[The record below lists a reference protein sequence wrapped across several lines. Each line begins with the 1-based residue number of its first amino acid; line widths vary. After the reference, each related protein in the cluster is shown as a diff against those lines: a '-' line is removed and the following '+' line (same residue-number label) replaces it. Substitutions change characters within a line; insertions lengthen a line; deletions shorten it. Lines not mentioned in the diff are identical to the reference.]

1 VLTSSPVQLVN
12 ITNNDDDCDDDDV
25 AAGSAPSSEPEF

>member
-1 VLTSSPVQLVN
+1 MLTSSPVQLVN